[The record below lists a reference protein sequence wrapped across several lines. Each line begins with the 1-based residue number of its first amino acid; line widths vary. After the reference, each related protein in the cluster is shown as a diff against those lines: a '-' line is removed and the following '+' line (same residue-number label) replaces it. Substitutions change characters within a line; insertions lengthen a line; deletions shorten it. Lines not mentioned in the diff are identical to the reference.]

1 MILELVL
8 VGVLGRVMGQSDD
21 GSFDYGGS
29 AYRKP
34 PPAILMHKQALTQ
47 DGSFNFV
54 FAAEN
59 GLKQGETIAPDGTR
73 TGAYSYVD
81 PSGQTVSVKYSAGKD
96 GFKIIEGSHV
106 PKPPPHVVQ
115 QQLQQ
120 QRYAPP
126 PAIIREGPPNLS
138 HLNRHP
144 DSGSRGSGYSDD
156 RFSEPGRFS
165 DGSGRYSEGP
175 SGPGP
180 DRSPSFRSS
189 RPHVAP
195 VQEYVPGPEDRHVGP
210 HSFGSGY
217 AFEFQG

>member
-8 VGVLGRVMGQSDD
+8 VGVIGRVMGQSDD

-47 DGSFNFV
+47 DGSFNYV

-126 PAIIREGPPNLS
+126 PAIIREGPPSLS
-138 HLNRHP
+138 HLNSRY
-144 DSGSRGSGYSDD
+144 SEGGSSDG
-156 RFSEPGRFS
+156 RFSEAGRYNDGGRFS
-165 DGSGRYSEGP
+165 DGP
-175 SGPGP
+175 SVGP
-180 DRSPSFRSS
+180 DRSGPATFRSS
-189 RPHVAP
+189 RPQSAAP
-195 VQEYVPGPEDRHVGP
+195 VHEYVAAPEDRHVGP